1 MSSEL
6 KSQDKSELESSGQI
20 GFPDPSSSWF
30 RHVVDPETGEDLPA
44 KAAQVMEAGSK
55 LFTEQG
61 FGAVSM
67 DQVAKTAGVSKATV
81 YAHFQSKEQLF
92 VAIVRAAC
100 LSYAENVMPE
110 VRDAPD
116 MRTALTR
123 IGRSIAGFLMAPRTM
138 AIYRVIVAE
147 GPRFPELA
155 RRYYETGPR
164 TFKRL
169 LTEYLT
175 NAAERGLL
183 KIDNPRLASEQFC
196 HLVRGPLYMQVLL
209 DLKDDPDSLSA
220 DTVIDGAVQVFMRSY
235 GPESGKYSPE

>member
-1 MSSEL
+1 MSNPL
-6 KSQDKSELESSGQI
+6 TKQDTGQI
-20 GFPDPSSSWF
+20 DQISETALPDPSGSCF
-30 RHVVDPETGEDLPA
+30 HRVVDPETGENLPA

-55 LFTEQG
+55 LFTEHG

-67 DQVAKTAGVSKATV
+67 DQVAKAAGVSKATV

-92 VAIVRAAC
+92 VAIVRNAC
-100 LSYAENVMPE
+100 LSYAQNVMPE

-123 IGRSIAGFLMAPRTM
+123 IARSIAGFLMAPRTM

-147 GPRFPELA
+147 GPRFPDLA

-175 NAAERGLL
+175 DAVAKGLL
-183 KIDNPRLASEQFC
+183 QIEDPQLASEQFC
-196 HLVRGPLYMQVLL
+196 AMVRGPLYMQVLL
-209 DLKDDPDSLSA
+209 DLKDDLEALSA
-220 DTVIDGAVQVFMRSY
+220 ETVIAGAVEVFMRAY
-235 GPESGKYSPE
+235 GPAAERGP

>member
-1 MSSEL
+1 MSNAL
-6 KSQDKSELESSGQI
+6 KSLEKEEAVALS
-20 GFPDPSSSWF
+20 DPTRPSF
-30 RHVVDPETGEDLPA
+30 LHAIDPETGQELPL
-44 KAAQVMEAGSK
+44 KAAQVMDAGSL

-67 DQVAKTAGVSKATV
+67 DQVAKAAGVSKATV

-100 LSYAENVMPE
+100 LSYADNVMPE
-110 VRDAPD
+110 VRDAPNIRAA
-116 MRTALTR
+116 MTR
-123 IGRSIAGFLMAPRTM
+123 IGRSIAGFLLAPRTM

-147 GPRFPELA
+147 GPRFPDLA

-175 NAAERGLL
+175 QAVEKGLL
-183 KIDNPRLASEQFC
+183 KIDHPRLAAELFC
-196 HLVRGPLYMQVLL
+196 GMIRGPLYMQMLL
-209 DLKDDPDSLSA
+209 NLPDDQELLSA
-220 DTVIDGAVQVFMRSY
+220 DVVIEGAVEVFMRSY
-235 GPESGKYSPE
+235 GPDAA

>member
-1 MSSEL
+1 MSNDL
-6 KSQDKSELESSGQI
+6 KSLEKDTQI
-20 GFPDPSSSWF
+20 SLPDPSSACF
-30 RHVVDPETGEDLPA
+30 QHMTDPETGEELPA
-44 KAAQVMEAGSK
+44 KAAQVMEAGSR
-55 LFTEQG
+55 LFTEHG

-67 DQVAKTAGVSKATV
+67 DQVAKVAGVSKATV
-81 YAHFQSKEQLF
+81 YAHFQSKEQFF

-147 GPRFPELA
+147 GPRFPDLA

-164 TFKRL
+164 AFKRL
-169 LTEYLT
+169 LAEYLT
-175 NAAERGLL
+175 SMIEKGHL
-183 KIDNPRLASEQFC
+183 KIENPRLASEQFC
-196 HLVRGPLYMQVLL
+196 SLVRGPLYMQVLL
-209 DLKDDPDSLSA
+209 DLKDDPDLLDA
-220 DTVIDGAVQVFMRSY
+220 DTVINGAVEVFMRSY
-235 GPESGKYSPE
+235 GPESDSGK

>member
-1 MSSEL
+1 MNKFAEIEL
-6 KSQDKSELESSGQI
+6 
-20 GFPDPSSSWF
+20 PDPTSACF
-30 RHVVDPETGEDLPA
+30 EHMRDPETGEELPA

-55 LFTEQG
+55 LFTEHG

-67 DQVAKTAGVSKATV
+67 DQVAKAAGVSKATV

-100 LSYAENVMPE
+100 LSYADNVMPE

-116 MRTALTR
+116 MRAALTR

-147 GPRFPELA
+147 GPRFPDLA

-169 LTEYLT
+169 LTQYLT
-175 NAAERGLL
+175 EAMGKGLL
-183 KIDNPRLASEQFC
+183 KMEDPRLAADQFC
-196 HLVRGPLYMQVLL
+196 GMVRGPLYMQVLL
-209 DLKDDPDSLSA
+209 NVQDDPDALQV
-220 DTVIDGAVQVFMRSY
+220 DVVVNGAVEVFLRSY
-235 GPESGKYSPE
+235 GPNSQPAV

>member
-1 MSSEL
+1 M
-6 KSQDKSELESSGQI
+6 
-20 GFPDPSSSWF
+20 
-30 RHVVDPETGEDLPA
+30 RDPETGEELPA

-67 DQVAKTAGVSKATV
+67 DQVAKAAGVSKATV

-100 LSYAENVMPE
+100 LSYADNVMPE

-116 MRTALTR
+116 MRAALTR

-147 GPRFPELA
+147 GPRFPDLA

-169 LTEYLT
+169 LTQYLT
-175 NAAERGLL
+175 EAMEKGLL
-183 KIDNPRLASEQFC
+183 KMENPRLASDQFC
-196 HLVRGPLYMQVLL
+196 GMVRGPLYMQVLL
-209 DLKDDPDSLSA
+209 NVQDDPDALQV
-220 DTVIDGAVQVFMRSY
+220 DTVVNGAVEVFLRSY
-235 GPESGKYSPE
+235 GPNSQPAA

>member
-1 MSSEL
+1 MNRFAEVA
-6 KSQDKSELESSGQI
+6 I
-20 GFPDPSSSWF
+20 TDPTTSCF
-30 RHVVDPETGEDLPA
+30 LRVRDPETGEELPA

-67 DQVAKTAGVSKATV
+67 DQVAKAAGVSKATV

-116 MRTALTR
+116 MRAALSR
-123 IGRSIAGFLMAPRTM
+123 IGYSVAGFLMAPRTM
-138 AIYRVIVAE
+138 AIYRIIVAE
-147 GPRFPELA
+147 GPRFPDLA

-169 LTEYLT
+169 LTQYLKE
-175 NAAERGLL
+175 AVAKGLL
-183 KIDNPRLASEQFC
+183 KIDAPHLAAEQFVAM
-196 HLVRGPLYMQVLL
+196 VRGPLYMQVLL
-209 DLKDDPDSLSA
+209 DLQDDPDALQT
-220 DTVIDGAVQVFMRSY
+220 DMVVDGAVEVFLRSY
-235 GPESGKYSPE
+235 GPDSHPAR

>member
-1 MSSEL
+1 MSNSLKKLENTESET
-6 KSQDKSELESSGQI
+6 SNAAA
-20 GFPDPSSSWF
+20 FPDPSAGCF
-30 RHVVDPETGEDLPA
+30 QHVIDPETHEELPA
-44 KAAQVMEAGSK
+44 KAAQVMEAGSR

-67 DQVAKTAGVSKATV
+67 DQVAKAAGVSKATV

-100 LSYAENVMPE
+100 LSYADNVMPE

-116 MRTALTR
+116 IRSALTR
-123 IGRSIAGFLMAPRTM
+123 IGRSIAGFLLAPRTM

-169 LTEYLT
+169 LTEYL
-175 NAAERGLL
+175 AAAVEKGQL
-183 KIDNPRLASEQFC
+183 KIDNPRLAAELFC
-196 HLVRGPLYMQVLL
+196 GMVRGPLYMQVLL
-209 DLKDDPDSLSA
+209 DLPDEPDLLKA
-220 DTVIDGAVQVFMRSY
+220 DTVINGAVEVFMRSY
-235 GPESGKYSPE
+235 GPDR

>member
-1 MSSEL
+1 MNNQL
-6 KSQDKSELESSGQI
+6 KSMEI
-20 GFPDPSSSWF
+20 ADPSAGCF
-30 RHVVDPETGEDLPA
+30 GHVIDPETGEELPA

-67 DQVAKTAGVSKATV
+67 DQVAKAAGVSKATV

-100 LSYAENVMPE
+100 LSYAENAMPE

-116 MRTALTR
+116 MRSALTR
-123 IGRSIAGFLMAPRTM
+123 IGHSIAGFLMAPRTM

-147 GPRFPELA
+147 GPRFPGLA
-155 RRYYETGPR
+155 QGYYETGPR

-169 LTEYLT
+169 LAKYLT
-175 NAAERGLL
+175 EAVEKGLL
-183 KIDNPRLASEQFC
+183 QIDNPRLASEQFC
-196 HLVRGPLYMQVLL
+196 SMVRGPLYMKVLL
-209 DLKDDPDSLSA
+209 DLKDDPDLL
-220 DTVIDGAVQVFMRSY
+220 DTNTVVDGAVEVFLRSY
-235 GPESGKYSPE
+235 GPK

>member
-1 MSSEL
+1 MNKFAEIEL
-6 KSQDKSELESSGQI
+6 
-20 GFPDPSSSWF
+20 PDPTSACF
-30 RHVVDPETGEDLPA
+30 EHMRDPETGEELPA

-55 LFTEQG
+55 LFTEHG

-67 DQVAKTAGVSKATV
+67 DQVAKAAGVSKATV

-100 LSYAENVMPE
+100 LSYADNVMPE

-116 MRTALTR
+116 MRAALTR

-147 GPRFPELA
+147 GPRFPDLG

-169 LTEYLT
+169 LTQYLT
-175 NAAERGLL
+175 EAMGKGLL
-183 KIDNPRLASEQFC
+183 KMEDPRLAADQFC
-196 HLVRGPLYMQVLL
+196 GMVRGPLYMQVLL
-209 DLKDDPDSLSA
+209 NVQDDPDALQVDA
-220 DTVIDGAVQVFMRSY
+220 VVNGAVEVFLRSY
-235 GPESGKYSPE
+235 GPNSQPAP

>member
-1 MSSEL
+1 MNKFAEIEL
-6 KSQDKSELESSGQI
+6 
-20 GFPDPSSSWF
+20 PDPTSACF
-30 RHVVDPETGEDLPA
+30 EHMRDPETGEELPA

-67 DQVAKTAGVSKATV
+67 DQVAKAAGVSKATV

-100 LSYAENVMPE
+100 LSYADNVMPE

-116 MRTALTR
+116 MRAALTR

-147 GPRFPELA
+147 GPRFPDLA

-169 LTEYLT
+169 LTQYLT
-175 NAAERGLL
+175 EAMEKGLL
-183 KIDNPRLASEQFC
+183 KMENPRLASDQFC
-196 HLVRGPLYMQVLL
+196 GMVRGPLYMQVLL
-209 DLKDDPDSLSA
+209 NVQDDPDALQV
-220 DTVIDGAVQVFMRSY
+220 DTVVNGAVEVFLRSY
-235 GPESGKYSPE
+235 GPNSQPAA

>member
-1 MSSEL
+1 M
-6 KSQDKSELESSGQI
+6 KKIGESAI
-20 GFPDPSSSWF
+20 ADPTSNCF
-30 RHVVDPETGEDLPA
+30 QCAVDPETGEEMPA

-116 MRTALTR
+116 MRSALTR

-155 RRYYETGPR
+155 QRYYETGPR
-164 TFKRL
+164 NFKRL
-169 LTEYLT
+169 LTQYLKD
-175 NAAERGLL
+175 AVAQGLL
-183 KIDNPRLASEQFC
+183 KIENPRLASDQFC
-196 HLVRGPLYMQVLL
+196 SMVRGPLYMQVLL
-209 DLKDDPDSLSA
+209 GLKDDPDLLDV
-220 DTVIDGAVQVFMRSY
+220 DTVVDGAVEVFLRSY
-235 GPESGKYSPE
+235 GADAKRAG

>member
-1 MSSEL
+1 MSNAL
-6 KSQDKSELESSGQI
+6 KSMEKMEESAI
-20 GFPDPSSSWF
+20 ADPTSNCF
-30 RHVVDPETGEDLPA
+30 QHVVDPETGEEMPA

-116 MRTALTR
+116 MRSALTR

-147 GPRFPELA
+147 GPRFPDLA
-155 RRYYETGPR
+155 QRYYETGPR

-169 LTEYLT
+169 LTQYLT
-175 NAAERGLL
+175 DAMSQGLL

-196 HLVRGPLYMQVLL
+196 SMVRGPLYMQVLL
-209 DLKDDPDSLSA
+209 GLKDDPDLLDV
-220 DTVIDGAVQVFMRSY
+220 DTVVDGAVEVFLRSY
-235 GPESGKYSPE
+235 GAGATKAG

>member
-1 MSSEL
+1 MT
-6 KSQDKSELESSGQI
+6 KPVATLEI
-20 GFPDPSSSWF
+20 ADPAAACF
-30 RHVVDPETGEDLPA
+30 EHVRDPETGEELPA

-55 LFTEQG
+55 LFTEHG

-110 VRDAPD
+110 VRDAMD
-116 MRTALTR
+116 MRAALTR
-123 IGRSIAGFLMAPRTM
+123 IGRSIAGFLTAPRTM

-147 GPRFPELA
+147 GPRFPDLA

-169 LTEYLT
+169 LTQYLT
-175 NAAERGLL
+175 EAIGRGDL
-183 KIDNPRLASEQFC
+183 KIENARLAAEQFC
-196 HLVRGPLYMQVLL
+196 QMVRGPLYMQVLL
-209 DLKDDPDSLSA
+209 GITNDPESLSV
-220 DTVIDGAVQVFMRSY
+220 DTVVDGAVEVFLRAY
-235 GPESGKYSPE
+235 GPDSRPAA

>member
-1 MSSEL
+1 MTKPL
-6 KSQDKSELESSGQI
+6 ATLNI
-20 GFPDPSSSWF
+20 PDPTEACF
-30 RHVVDPETGEDLPA
+30 EHVRDPETGEELPA

-55 LFTEQG
+55 LFTEHG

-100 LSYAENVMPE
+100 LSYAENIMPE
-110 VRDAPD
+110 VRDATD
-116 MRTALTR
+116 MRAALTR
-123 IGRSIAGFLMAPRTM
+123 IGRSIAGFLTAPRTM

-147 GPRFPELA
+147 GPRFPDLA

-169 LTEYLT
+169 LTQYLVE
-175 NAAERGLL
+175 AAGHGDL
-183 KIDNPRLASEQFC
+183 KMDNPRLAAEQFC
-196 HLVRGPLYMQVLL
+196 QMVRGPLYMQVLL
-209 DLKDDPDSLSA
+209 GIVDDPESLSV
-220 DTVIDGAVQVFMRSY
+220 DTVVDGAVEVFLRAY
-235 GPESGKYSPE
+235 GPNSQPAA

>member
-1 MSSEL
+1 MTNRLAEIEL
-6 KSQDKSELESSGQI
+6 
-20 GFPDPSSSWF
+20 PDPTSTCF
-30 RHVVDPETGEDLPA
+30 LQVRDPETGEQLPA

-67 DQVAKTAGVSKATV
+67 DQVAKAAGVSKATV

-100 LSYAENVMPE
+100 LSYAQNVMPE

-116 MRTALTR
+116 MRAALTR

-147 GPRFPELA
+147 GPRFPDLA

-169 LTEYLT
+169 LAQYLSE
-175 NAAERGLL
+175 AVEKGLL
-183 KIDNPRLASEQFC
+183 KIDDPLLASEQFC
-196 HLVRGPLYMQVLL
+196 AMVRGPLYMQVLL
-209 DLKDDPDSLSA
+209 DLRDDPDSLQA
-220 DTVIDGAVQVFMRSY
+220 DTVIDGAVEVFLRSY
-235 GPESGKYSPE
+235 GPNSQPAS